1 VEPSGLPFN
10 APVFDKRNRPHNPM
24 VNAGAMMIST
34 LLVNEGKTIEDFMDF
49 YMRASS
55 STRAD
60 IDLPLYK
67 EEALTGTTNH
77 ALRSLMLSRGIYPV
91 KPTFEQTK
99 QACIA
104 AFSRIVCVTTV
115 TPPQLADEGLDFY
128 FIQCSMLVDVQGL
141 ARFGA
146 MLSNGG
152 VNPNTGERIISHAT
166 VQAAVTL
173 MQTCGMYDG
182 AGNFAFF
189 HGAPSKSGVSGGL
202 LTVIPGVGA
211 VGSFSPLLNDE
222 GNSVRAI
229 GMIEQLS
236 ARYSNVNLFDK
247 DSMKRDL
254 TRRPYQTILETTIAS
269 CSAASLGDFEAIAR
283 LHAAKTNLS
292 AGDYDLRTPLHLASH
307 GSHLEIVRF
316 LVEEEK
322 VDVNARDRWGSTP
335 LDDATRKEVREILIA
350 NGAVGGTQ
358 QVRRADTC
366 VHCAA
371 LAPLV
376 MPPQASGAPRQTSL
390 TDDDFRLFYAAYDN
404 DVLLMQSLNILG
416 WHVSFTGHKHR
427 AAQQTDAL
435 PAAFR
440 SDQHRRL

>member
-1 VEPSGLPFN
+1 
-10 APVFDKRNRPHNPM
+10 VFDKRNRPHNPM

-77 ALRSLMLSRGIYPV
+77 ALRSLMLSRGIYPT

-99 QACIA
+99 QVHACIVA
-104 AFSRIVCVTTV
+104 LARIVC
-115 TPPQLADEGLDFY
+115 PPILTHSQLADEGLDFY

-182 AGNFAFF
+182 AGSFAFF

-247 DSMKRDL
+247 DSMFGNY
-254 TRRPYQTILETTIAS
+254 P
-269 CSAASLGDFEAIAR
+269 SL
-283 LHAAKTNLS
+283 
-292 AGDYDLRTPLHLASH
+292 
-307 GSHLEIVRF
+307 
-316 LVEEEK
+316 
-322 VDVNARDRWGSTP
+322 
-335 LDDATRKEVREILIA
+335 
-350 NGAVGGTQ
+350 
-358 QVRRADTC
+358 
-366 VHCAA
+366 
-371 LAPLV
+371 
-376 MPPQASGAPRQTSL
+376 
-390 TDDDFRLFYAAYDN
+390 YA
-404 DVLLMQSLNILG
+404 Q
-416 WHVSFTGHKHR
+416 
-427 AAQQTDAL
+427 
-435 PAAFR
+435 
-440 SDQHRRL
+440 

>member
-1 VEPSGLPFN
+1 
-10 APVFDKRNRPHNPM
+10 VFDKRNRPHNPM
-24 VNAGAMMIST
+24 VNAGAMMVST

-292 AGDYDLRTPLHLASH
+292 AGDYDMRTPLHLASH
-307 GSHLEIVRF
+307 GSHSVIVKF
-316 LVEEEK
+316 LVEQVK

-335 LDDATRKEVREILIA
+335 LDDATHKEVREILIA

-358 QVRRADTC
+358 QVRPADVC
-366 VHCAA
+366 VCVCCAQY
-371 LAPLV
+371 L
-376 MPPQASGAPRQTSL
+376 PP
-390 TDDDFRLFYAAYDN
+390 
-404 DVLLMQSLNILG
+404 M
-416 WHVSFTGHKHR
+416 SFPSTG
-427 AAQQTDAL
+427 L
-435 PAAFR
+435 W
-440 SDQHRRL
+440 